1 MTGDDQNKRK
11 ITRHTKKLLIEN
23 LNLEEKTEMVPL
35 ELNIQIWQNFVQR
48 KNWVLHEKLN
58 LVPSNSDF
66 ALWCSETEPQW
77 TSELIRPSHTTSNA
91 ESDSTV
97 V

>member
-11 ITRHTKKLLIEN
+11 IARHTKKLLIEN

-35 ELNIQIWQNFVQR
+35 ELNSQIWQNFVQR

-58 LVPSNSDF
+58 LIYLRIRTSLSD
-66 ALWCSETEPQW
+66 ALKQNHNKLQS
-77 TSELIRPSHTTSNA
+77 
-91 ESDSTV
+91 
-97 V
+97 